1 MRIFGVDNLCVWRY
15 FIDRYQREMDKPR
28 GALVSRKTAKGIFEH
43 FQRDYV
49 RFCEE
54 AQWPEARDRLG
65 NLLNILSNGHLGL
78 PLFRG
83 KLPTAE
89 RIKTELGELDMAIV
103 MELEARQFV
112 VVEKDK
118 WNFLEAINLFG
129 EAVIAAF
136 PSAAEDIRAAGHCI
150 ALDLNTAAVF
160 HLMRTAEIGLR
171 TLAKKLGVKLRYPLE
186 FAEWGTVIDAC
197 NDKLTELKPTTRGKK
212 KAAQLELYANAVS
225 ECRAFKETWRDCV
238 MHARRSG
245 FSSKEAETVFE
256 RVRAFMRRLAP
267 AMSLK

>member
-1 MRIFGVDNLCVWRY
+1 MRIFGVENLCLWRY
-15 FIDRYQREMDKPR
+15 WIDRYQREMDKPR
-28 GALVSRKTAKGIFEH
+28 GTLVSRRTAKGIFEH

-49 RFCEE
+49 EFCAE
-54 AQWPEARDRLG
+54 AQWPEARERLG

-89 RIKTELGELDMAIV
+89 RIKTELGELDMAIYN
-103 MELEARQFV
+103 ELEARQFV

-118 WNFLEAINLFG
+118 GDFFEAISLFG

-136 PSAAEDIRAAGHCI
+136 PSAADDIRAAGHCI

-171 TLAKKLGVKLRYPLE
+171 ILAKKLGVKLRHPLE

-197 NDKLTELKPTTRGKK
+197 NVRLTELKPITRGKK

-238 MHARRSG
+238 MHARRSD

-256 RVRAFMRRLAP
+256 RVCAFMRRLAT

>member
-1 MRIFGVDNLCVWRY
+1 
-15 FIDRYQREMDKPR
+15 MDKPR
-28 GALVSRKTAKGIFEH
+28 GALVSRKTARGIFEH
-43 FQRDYV
+43 FKRDYV

-54 AQWPEARDRLG
+54 AQWPEANERLG
-65 NLLNILSNGHLGL
+65 NLLNILSGADLGC
-78 PLFRG
+78 PPFFRG

-89 RIKTELGELDMAIV
+89 KVKIALGELDMAIV

-118 WNFLEAINLFG
+118 GSFLEAINLFG

-136 PSAAEDIRAAGHCI
+136 PSAADDIRAAGHCI

-171 TLAKKLGVKLRYPLE
+171 TLAKKLGIKLKHPLE

-197 NDKLTELKPTTRGKK
+197 NVRLTALKPITRGKK

-238 MHARRSG
+238 MHARRSD

-256 RVRAFMRRLAP
+256 RVCAFMRRLAT